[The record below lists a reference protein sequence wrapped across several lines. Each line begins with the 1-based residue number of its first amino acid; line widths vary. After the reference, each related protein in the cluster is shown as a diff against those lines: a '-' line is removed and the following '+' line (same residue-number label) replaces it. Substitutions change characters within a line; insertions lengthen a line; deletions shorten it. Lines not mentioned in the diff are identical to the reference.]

1 MPHSSSRKESTLMRQ
16 VPPKSIDFL
25 LASCDPLFPYTK
37 GNAQRGL
44 WVICRKVN
52 FYFRANSLFYSS
64 TNIWKKKQGLIRLTI
79 LFLFVVGRRVSLWQD
94 SQTLPLLSLAIT
106 KLRRELSQKSPLKT
120 DPQCNSQTL
129 AQSQARPQNG
139 QSFQVMLKSSK
150 AGRTQNSQSQRGVK
164 LYHYISRNVLWI
176 S

>member
-1 MPHSSSRKESTLMRQ
+1 MQLVDYQRHQFLSDQLELGVQLTEMNFGNDVQPVKIYIYIYIYIITLRKMPHSSSRKESTLMRQ

-64 TNIWKKKQGLIRLTI
+64 TNI
-79 LFLFVVGRRVSLWQD
+79 
-94 SQTLPLLSLAIT
+94 
-106 KLRRELSQKSPLKT
+106 
-120 DPQCNSQTL
+120 
-129 AQSQARPQNG
+129 
-139 QSFQVMLKSSK
+139 
-150 AGRTQNSQSQRGVK
+150 
-164 LYHYISRNVLWI
+164 
-176 S
+176 